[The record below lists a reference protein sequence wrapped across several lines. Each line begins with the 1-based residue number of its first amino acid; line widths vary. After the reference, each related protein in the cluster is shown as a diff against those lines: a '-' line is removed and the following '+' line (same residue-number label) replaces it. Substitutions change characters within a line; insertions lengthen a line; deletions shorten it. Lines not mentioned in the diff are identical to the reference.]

1 MLYWAGMVFPR
12 ALRDLVYMQVA
23 RWRYRLFG
31 RTAACQLPDKVLRQR
46 MQRRPPAFVAGVVQ
60 ASPAAKHR

>member
-1 MLYWAGMVFPR
+1 MVFPR
-12 ALRDLVYMQVA
+12 AFRDLIYMQVA

-46 MQRRPPAFVAGVVQ
+46 MQRRPPAFVVGVVQ